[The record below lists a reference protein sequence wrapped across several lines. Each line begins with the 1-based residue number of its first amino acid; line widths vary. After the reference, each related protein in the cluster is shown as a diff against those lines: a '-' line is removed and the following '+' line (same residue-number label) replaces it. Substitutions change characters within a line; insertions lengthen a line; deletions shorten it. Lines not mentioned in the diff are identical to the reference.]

1 MRLAILITLLLI
13 ITAVTAAAEEAPEYR
28 LQVGDLLRYT
38 VWDEAGLLVETS
50 VLPDG
55 SVSFPIVG
63 RIVVQGMTLPEVE
76 NICCDSL
83 KKYFVNPVVNVIVL
97 SSHIP
102 EIKLLGRVAA
112 PGKYRMRPGDTL
124 IDAIAYAGGFSS
136 RCDIKHIIIINRSN
150 IKIVNLKSYL
160 KGEGQLPETDLTI
173 YDGDLIIVPEVLR
186 PDYAKAMFIVNGIVQ
201 SLIIRTG
208 GGSSPST

>member
-1 MRLAILITLLLI
+1 
-13 ITAVTAAAEEAPEYR
+13 
-28 LQVGDLLRYT
+28 
-38 VWDEAGLLVETS
+38 
-50 VLPDG
+50 
-55 SVSFPIVG
+55 
-63 RIVVQGMTLPEVE
+63 
-76 NICCDSL
+76 
-83 KKYFVNPVVNVIVL
+83 
-97 SSHIP
+97 
-102 EIKLLGRVAA
+102 
-112 PGKYRMRPGDTL
+112 MRPGDTL